1 MNETYVNGD
10 AGKVGGY
17 HAHVYY
23 DADSRETAARLRQRV
38 WRKWPDAV
46 VMGRFRDR
54 PVGPHP
60 ACMYQ
65 VTFDRETF
73 AEIVPWLMHNRDG
86 LTILVHPEGEDAHDD
101 HAHYPLWLGGRL
113 DLDLAFLAAGNRQ
126 A

>member
-1 MNETYVNGD
+1 MHVEYVNGD
-10 AGKVGGY
+10 AGKIAGY

-23 DADSRETAARLRQRV
+23 DAETRETAARLRQAI
-38 WRKWPDAV
+38 WRKWEFAV

-60 ACMYQ
+60 RWMFQ
-65 VTFDRETF
+65 VAFGKKLF
-73 AEIVPWLMHNRDG
+73 AEIVPWLMYNRDG
-86 LTILVHPEGEDAHDD
+86 LVILVHPEAGDAYDD

-113 DLDLAFLAAGNRQ
+113 DLRLEFLAAGNRQ